1 MNWGV
6 FSLVVPR
13 RFCVELV
20 LFHPQMSGSKALWTW
35 SFYCWKVFNN
45 KFNLFNRYI
54 NVILINMY
62 LVFIPIS
69 GTELLECLEF
79 PK

>member
-1 MNWGV
+1 
-6 FSLVVPR
+6 
-13 RFCVELV
+13 
-20 LFHPQMSGSKALWTW
+20 MSGSKALWTW